1 MQGLIKIILVVYAIL
16 LPANVTASV
25 DPVLTMFDIEN
36 VIPQQESLRLNT
48 LLKAF
53 ENYEVKLKA
62 NPKDSVEIFK
72 NLGLISAELKRS
84 ESALKYTEKY
94 IANSADVE
102 ILNKDSYNQ
111 IIETSEYQILKNKY
125 LVKWNPLLFIYF
137 YIVFIGVFF
146 AVIINL
152 KKSTDR
158 VSNLL
163 IGGFVLVHTLFI
175 LEWSLYCSNIRYLYP
190 HTYIMSSSIALFY
203 GPLLYFYFRRI
214 TGCHKFK
221 LHDVLHLLAPAI
233 LLSILLPFYALSG
246 EEKLKVMFNLSDLYS
261 KQNFFYIV
269 FIPKISSYI
278 IYGYFIGKLY
288 FKNRYEI
295 SDNTREDEL
304 NKWKRSL
311 YFLHIIYM
319 VSYGLYGFSVG
330 GIIPVG
336 SEFVYHSQMLAMSF
350 MVLYI
355 AQMAYL
361 KPQIF
366 SYNHFFAVNNDK
378 LVPKYVKSGLTES
391 LSTELKEELI
401 RLFSEEKIYR
411 DSNLNLEV
419 LSEKLNTTRHN
430 TSQIINEHFNMNFFE
445 LVNKFRI
452 EEAVGLLVENTHGSL
467 TIIDVAYE
475 VGFNN
480 KVTFNKAFKK
490 SKALTPTQYIE
501 SFKSHGLVNPK

>member
-1 MQGLIKIILVVYAIL
+1 MRGLIKIILVVYATL
-16 LPANVTASV
+16 FPANIAASI

-36 VIPQQESLRLNT
+36 VIPQEDSVRFNT
-48 LLKAF
+48 LLNVF
-53 ENYEVKLKA
+53 ESYEAKLKT

-72 NLGLISAELKRS
+72 NLGLISAELKRPGD
-84 ESALKYTEKY
+84 ALEYTEKY
-94 IANSADVE
+94 ITNSTDVE

-111 IIETSEYQILKNKY
+111 IIETPEYQVLKDKY
-125 LVKWNPLLFIYF
+125 LVKWNTLIFIYF

-146 AVIINL
+146 AFIINL

-163 IGGFVLVHTLFI
+163 IGGFVLVHSLFI
-175 LEWSLYCSNIRYLYP
+175 LEWSLYCSNIRYSYP

-214 TGCHKFK
+214 TGQHKFK
-221 LHDVLHLLAPAI
+221 SHDLLHLLAPAV
-233 LLSILLPFYALSG
+233 LLSILVPFYALSG
-246 EEKLKVMFNLSDLYS
+246 EEKLKVMFGLSDLYS
-261 KQNFFYIV
+261 KENFFYIV

-278 IYGYFIGKLY
+278 IYGYFIGRLY
-288 FKNRYEI
+288 FKNRNELTE
-295 SDNTREDEL
+295 NTREDDL
-304 NKWKRSL
+304 TKWKRNL
-311 YFLHIIYM
+311 YYLHIMYM
-319 VSYGLYGFSVG
+319 VSYALYGFSAS
-330 GIIPVG
+330 GIIPVE
-336 SEFVYHSQMLAMSF
+336 SDFIYHSQMLAMSF

-355 AQMAYL
+355 AKMAYL

-366 SYNHFFAVNNDK
+366 NYENYIESDIED
-378 LVPKYVKSGLTES
+378 LVPKYVKSGLTTS

-411 DSNLNLEV
+411 DSNLNLET

-430 TSQIINEHFNMNFFE
+430 TSQIINEHFKMNFFE

-452 EEAVGLLVENTHGSL
+452 EEAVDLLIEDTHGNL
-467 TIIDVAYE
+467 NIIDVAYE
-475 VGFNN
+475 VGYNN

-490 SKALTPTQYIE
+490 SKSLTPTQYIE
-501 SFKSHGLVNPK
+501 SFKNGGLINQR